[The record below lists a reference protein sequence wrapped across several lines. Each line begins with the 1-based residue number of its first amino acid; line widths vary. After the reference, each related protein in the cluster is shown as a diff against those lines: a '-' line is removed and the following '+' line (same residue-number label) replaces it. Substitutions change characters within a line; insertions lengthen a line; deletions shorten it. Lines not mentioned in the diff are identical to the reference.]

1 MSAVGVLASAA
12 AEFAFSLIRA
22 AVKFS
27 RKHPKGYDVTGWNR
41 AHFVIP
47 GPPDFPADQ
56 CFYCHA
62 HGTALL
68 RPCPGPVAL

>member
-1 MSAVGVLASAA
+1 MSAAGVLASAVV
-12 AEFAFSLIRA
+12 EGVFALARA

-27 RKHPKGYDVTGWNR
+27 RKHPKGYDQKGWHR

-62 HGTALL
+62 QGAALV